1 MMLITLLISLLVAA
15 LIHSL
20 ETWRLWVEKQTIRM
34 ALIALETRIQY
45 IRAKDLRQR
54 VRKFNLLLLGISE
67 NIHRMGESFDRGS
80 VAAQNLGR
88 AFKKVKQ

>member
-1 MMLITLLISLLVAA
+1 MLITLLISLLVAA

-67 NIHRMGESFDRGS
+67 NIHHMSESFDRVS